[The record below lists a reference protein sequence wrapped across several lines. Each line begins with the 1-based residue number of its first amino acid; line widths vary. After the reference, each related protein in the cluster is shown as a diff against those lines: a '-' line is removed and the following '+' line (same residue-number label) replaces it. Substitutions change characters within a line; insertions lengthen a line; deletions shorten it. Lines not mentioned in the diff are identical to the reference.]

1 MSNISHMFNIFV
13 NDSIRNDE
21 RCFNISADYNVGHL
35 CSFFADCI
43 NRHLM
48 LELTITNESHVTFV
62 EGKNITEIV
71 VEIPNICLCEEEEA
85 PGINIAAIAV
95 PSLVVIVAVIG
106 IVVVI
111 LIIWFRKKK
120 NKK

>member
-1 MSNISHMFNIFV
+1 MFNIFV
-13 NDSIRNDE
+13 NDSIRNDGK
-21 RCFNISADYNVGHL
+21 CFNISADYNFGNL

-48 LELTITNESHVTFV
+48 LELRIMNETHVTFV

-71 VEIPNICLCEEEEA
+71 LEIPNICLCEKEEA
-85 PGINIAAIAV
+85 PGINVAAIAV
-95 PSLVVIVAVIG
+95 PSLVVIVALIA

-111 LIIWFRKKK
+111 LIIWFRKKN

>member
-1 MSNISHMFNIFV
+1 MFDIFV
-13 NDSIRNDE
+13 NDSIRNDGK
-21 RCFNISADYNVGHL
+21 CFNISADYNFGNL

-71 VEIPNICLCEEEEA
+71 VEIPNICLCQEKEA
-85 PGINIAAIAV
+85 PGIDITAIV
-95 PSLVVIVAVIG
+95 MTSLTVIVALIG

>member
-1 MSNISHMFNIFV
+1 MFNIFV
-13 NDSIRNDE
+13 NDSIGNVGK
-21 RCFNISADYNVGHL
+21 CFNISADYNFGNL

-43 NRHLM
+43 NRRLM
-48 LELTITNESHVTFV
+48 LELRIMNESHVTYV
-62 EGKNITEIV
+62 EGKNITELV
-71 VEIPNICLCEEEEA
+71 VEIPHICLCEEEEA
-85 PGINIAAIAV
+85 PGINTAAIVV
-95 PSLVVIVAVIG
+95 PSLVVIVALIG